1 MDVVV
6 NPPRGDEESA
16 ASFAEQKSAVLA
28 LLAERAKLVAD
39 TLNGIEGFSCNTV
52 QGAMYAFPRV
62 SNSQLHGF
70 YLKCISFFLIP
81 YQERSTLCYCHDLIT
96 RA

>member
-6 NPPRGDEESA
+6 NPPREGEASYESFTKQKTQIL
-16 ASFAEQKSAVLA
+16 AS
-28 LLAERAKLVAD
+28 LAERAKLVAD

-62 SNSQLHGF
+62 
-70 YLKCISFFLIP
+70 
-81 YQERSTLCYCHDLIT
+81 RSTSLFIKLI
-96 RA
+96 